1 MANLVDGKFWR
12 GRKVFLTGHT
22 GFKGSWLSLWL
33 QDLGAVVTGY
43 SLPDEDRQALF
54 ERTGAAAGMTD
65 LRGDICDLPKLT
77 EAIVRAEP
85 SVVLHLA
92 AQSLVRESY
101 RDPIGTLATNVMG
114 TAHVCDAVRAANA
127 KSPVDAL
134 LVVTTDKCY
143 ENREW
148 LWPYRET
155 DALGGHDLYSSSKA
169 CAELVLGS
177 YRASFAAHSGRAIAM
192 ATARSGNVIGG
203 GDWAADR
210 LVPDAM
216 RAFATGKVLTLR
228 NPSSTRPWQHVLDPL
243 AGYLLLAQ
251 QLVEHGGRF
260 AEAWNFG
267 PDTDADV
274 PVSRIAD
281 LLVHAWGRDAKWEA
295 VNDGGPHEAGLLK
308 LDSSKAR
315 ARLHWRP
322 RLPLPRAI
330 DLTVNWYL
338 EAATRDGAEL
348 RDFTLSQ
355 IRLHQAQD

>member
-33 QDLGAVVTGY
+33 QHLGAIVTGY
-43 SLPDEDRQALF
+43 SLPDDDPQALF
-54 ERTGAAAGMTD
+54 ARTGAAAGMTD
-65 LRGDICDLPKLT
+65 LRGDICDLSHLT
-77 EAIVRAEP
+77 EAMVRAGP

-101 RDPIGTLATNVMG
+101 RDPIGTLAANVMG
-114 TAHVCDAVRAANA
+114 TAHVCEAVRTAHA
-127 KSPVDAL
+127 KSPVEAL

-155 DALGGHDLYSSSKA
+155 DALGGHDLYSGSKA

-177 YRASFAAHSGRAIAM
+177 YRSSFAAQSGRLIPM

-216 RAFATGKVLTLR
+216 RAFAVGNVLTLR
-228 NPSSTRPWQHVLDPL
+228 NPGSTRPWQHVLDPL
-243 AGYLLLAQ
+243 AGYLLLAR
-251 QLVEHGGRF
+251 QLVEHGGPF

-267 PDTDADV
+267 PDTDSDV
-274 PVSRIAD
+274 PVSQVAD
-281 LLVHAWGRDAKWEA
+281 LLVQAWGRNATWQA
-295 VNDGGPHEAGLLK
+295 VSDGGPHEAGLLR

-315 ARLHWRP
+315 VRLGWRP

-330 DLTVNWYL
+330 DLTVKWYR
-338 EAATRDGAEL
+338 EAATKQGAEL